1 MKTAVIDVRHPQL
14 ACLIE
19 SFIFFS
25 KTDASPVQYTTFPNT
40 NLCLAIYANSSIH
53 YTRQTTY
60 NVCQLDSGR
69 TYYQSRLYG
78 FHDKPFRAALNAPLD
93 QVCILFRP
101 GALRAFTRAP
111 YEELLQTDNAF
122 EQLFSSSDKW
132 VPEKLFDEQSFHQR
146 ALILEDFL
154 LKKLYPYSRD
164 QRVSVAMELM
174 LSERDDHLHIDAI
187 AKSCLVAPSTLYR
200 LFKKEIGQNPKTF
213 LQTVRFRKTLQQL
226 LHKENKGKLT
236 SVAHANTYYDQ
247 AHFNKEVKLLSGLRP
262 AQLRTMASL
271 EQEKL
276 VWIRTNQGFA

>member
-1 MKTAVIDVRHPQL
+1 MKAAVIDVQHPQL

-40 NLCLAIYANSSIH
+40 NLCLAIYADSSIH

-69 TYYQSRLYG
+69 SYYQSRLYG
-78 FHDKPFRAALNAPLD
+78 FHDKPFRAELNAPLD

-101 GALRAFTRAP
+101 GALKSFTRAP

-122 EQLFSSSDKW
+122 EQIFSASDKW
-132 VPEKLFDEQSFHQR
+132 VLEKLFGEQAFPQR

-154 LKKLYPYSRD
+154 LKKLCPYSRD
-164 QRVSVAMELM
+164 PRVSIAMDLM
-174 LSERDDHLHIDAI
+174 LSERDDLPHIDAI
-187 AKSCLVAPSTLYR
+187 AKSCLVDPSTLYR

-226 LHKENKGKLT
+226 LRNENKGTLT

-276 VWIRTNQGFA
+276 VWIRTNQVFA